1 MRKKIVAGNWK
12 MNNNLSDGIRL
23 SQEVNEFLNER
34 SNDVEV
40 VLGVPF
46 IHLQALNEIEN
57 KKINVA
63 AQDCSTHQS
72 GAYTGEIS
80 ASMINSTGAN
90 YVIIGHSER
99 RMYHNE
105 SNNDLAKKVNSAL
118 SNGLKVI
125 FCCGESLPE
134 RESKSYFNLIERQ

>member
-46 IHLQALNEIEN
+46 IHLQALKEMEN
-57 KKINVA
+57 KNIKVD

-72 GAYTGEIS
+72 GADTVEIS
-80 ASMINSTGAN
+80 ATMLNSRGA
-90 YVIIGHSER
+90 S
-99 RMYHNE
+99 
-105 SNNDLAKKVNSAL
+105 
-118 SNGLKVI
+118 
-125 FCCGESLPE
+125 
-134 RESKSYFNLIERQ
+134 